1 VDDYLS
7 EREQWEWVKA
17 KLRENLLPIAGGIAL
32 AAALVYGYRWWG
44 EHRAKQAE
52 EASAKYE
59 EVITGFAKGD
69 RTSAM
74 TAIGELEREHAST
87 PYFDQAQLA
96 EAGIA
101 VRNGQL
107 DKAAAT
113 LQVLLG
119 RTEDPQL
126 ALVARLRLAR
136 VQLALSKPDDALATL
151 SAAKDAG
158 AFEPRF
164 QEVRGDIHL
173 AKGDRE
179 AALKAYR
186 AAQAGAVSGT
196 VDGELLDLKINDL
209 SDVAEPEK

>member
-7 EREQWEWVKA
+7 ESEQWEWVKA
-17 KLRENLLPIAGGIAL
+17 KLRENVLPILGGIVL
-32 AAALVYGYRWWG
+32 AAAIVYGYRWWG
-44 EHRAKQAE
+44 DRREAQAE
-52 EASAKYE
+52 AASVKYE

-96 EAGIA
+96 EAGIS

-107 DKAAAT
+107 DKAAAI
-113 LQVLLG
+113 LQALVG
-119 RTEDPQL
+119 RTKDPQL

-136 VQLALSKPDDALATL
+136 VQLALAKPDDALATL
-151 SAAKDAG
+151 GAVKDAG

-173 AKGDRE
+173 AKGDRG
-179 AALKAYR
+179 AALEAYR
-186 AAQAGAVSGT
+186 AAREGATPGAV
-196 VDGELLDLKINDL
+196 DGQLLDLKINDL
-209 SDVAEPEK
+209 TDAAKPEK

>member
-1 VDDYLS
+1 
-7 EREQWEWVKA
+7 
-17 KLRENLLPIAGGIAL
+17 
-32 AAALVYGYRWWG
+32 
-44 EHRAKQAE
+44 
-52 EASAKYE
+52 
-59 EVITGFAKGD
+59 
-69 RTSAM
+69 
-74 TAIGELEREHAST
+74 
-87 PYFDQAQLA
+87 
-96 EAGIA
+96 